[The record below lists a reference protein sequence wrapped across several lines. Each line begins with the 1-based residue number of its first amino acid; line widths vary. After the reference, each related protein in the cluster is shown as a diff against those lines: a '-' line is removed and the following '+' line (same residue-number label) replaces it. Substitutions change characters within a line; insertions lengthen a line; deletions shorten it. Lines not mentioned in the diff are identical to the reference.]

1 MRVLLICNNSLS
13 REQSLLLPQI
23 IQRLSLMGHD
33 ISLSL
38 TSGGEEMKEILKK
51 LSPSKASLIAACGDD
66 ENLNEALNGLM
77 FNPQKDKFS
86 LALFPTHGESFFA
99 KEFGITDI
107 ETALQAVEG
116 KKARLFYPV
125 KVISPF
131 ETHYFGRFLTV
142 GLSGWI
148 HYMIQKDTDKKK
160 YLSYLFFRLFKN
172 PPSFELL
179 LNGETFPARMVIV
192 EKARE
197 SFIPEELLPPVSE
210 ESRNLQLPLGDKKKT
225 ERKEDLSV
233 FVYEKEGFFKTYW
246 TLLQFAFK
254 KGMFLPSSFR
264 AKAAELEIKEVQFR
278 KESKNFSVRI
288 DGHAKPASSLKI
300 LPSEEAVKILCR
312 LPESKLPEV

>member
-116 KKARLFYPV
+116 KRRACF
-125 KVISPF
+125 I
-131 ETHYFGRFLTV
+131 
-142 GLSGWI
+142 
-148 HYMIQKDTDKKK
+148 
-160 YLSYLFFRLFKN
+160 
-172 PPSFELL
+172 PSRSSLL
-179 LNGETFPARMVIV
+179 LKRTTSG
-192 EKARE
+192 
-197 SFIPEELLPPVSE
+197 
-210 ESRNLQLPLGDKKKT
+210 
-225 ERKEDLSV
+225 V
-233 FVYEKEGFFKTYW
+233 F
-246 TLLQFAFK
+246 
-254 KGMFLPSSFR
+254 
-264 AKAAELEIKEVQFR
+264 
-278 KESKNFSVRI
+278 
-288 DGHAKPASSLKI
+288 
-300 LPSEEAVKILCR
+300 
-312 LPESKLPEV
+312 